1 MPGLREIGSW
11 PGAAVAAVML
21 LVEVAL
27 RVAWVREIGSRPG
40 AAAIAERRRVAR

>member
-1 MPGLREIGSW
+1 
-11 PGAAVAAVML
+11 ML